1 MSARPISE
9 AYGKRLLQD
18 QLEHGCGLGA
28 CRCTVT
34 STNLII
40 LAIFMLLAR
49 FASVNEETNWE
60 QLAVENPW
68 LATEVASKLET

>member
-1 MSARPISE
+1 MSARPVSE

-18 QLEHGCGLGA
+18 QLEQGCGLGA

-40 LAIFMLLAR
+40 LAR